1 MSDPDSTSPQLTALL
16 RTVTRLIGRR
26 AMGETLNLIQG
37 ADLSVSQLAALITV
51 QREGPLSLTA
61 LSEGLSMSLSNTSYV
76 TDQLVKRGLLT
87 RVEDCTDRRQKVIA
101 VSPAATELLDQIV
114 QVRSNSIEESMAT
127 VPAELRQQLEA
138 VLEQVVPY
146 LQPAPTV

>member
-1 MSDPDSTSPQLTALL
+1 MPDPDSTSPQLTALL
-16 RTVTRLIGRR
+16 RAVTRLIGRR

-37 ADLSVSQLAALITV
+37 ADLSVSQLAALIVV

-76 TDQLVKRGLLT
+76 TDQLVKRHLLT
-87 RVEDCTDRRQKVIA
+87 RAEDCTDRRQKVIA
-101 VSPAATELLDQIV
+101 ISPAATELLDQIV
-114 QVRSNSIEESMAT
+114 QVRSNSIEESMAS
-127 VPAELRQQLEA
+127 VPAELRAQLEA

-146 LQPAPTV
+146 LQSEPTV

>member
-1 MSDPDSTSPQLTALL
+1 MPKPDPTSPQLTALM

-37 ADLSVSQLAALITV
+37 ADLSVSQLAALIVV

-101 VSPAATELLDQIV
+101 LSPVATDLLDQIV

-138 VLEQVVPY
+138 VLEQIVPY